1 MGLTALRGALGFL
14 TRVPVGQDQRAFD
27 AFCATV
33 GVVPLVG
40 YLVGALIALAFAVPA
55 PAPTITLLYVLAVPA
70 VTGINHADG
79 LADLGDAAVVHG
91 DAERRREVMRDTTVG
106 VGAVVAVTVGLVG
119 LALGALGLTT
129 LPVRAAVGVAIASEV
144 GAKLG
149 IVTLAA
155 TGKPSHEGLGAQLLT
170 ASAGQVGL
178 AVALAAPAAV
188 LTWPVPAALGA
199 IVAGPV
205 VALALRGWAHATLDG
220 VGGDV
225 FGATNELARVAGLH
239 AGVVVWTLC

>member
-1 MGLTALRGALGFL
+1 MVLSALRGAVGFL
-14 TRVPVGQDQRAFD
+14 TRIPVGHDQRAFD
-27 AFCATV
+27 AFCARV

-40 YLVGALIALAFAVPA
+40 YAVGAAASLALVAPL
-55 PAPTITLLYVLAVPA
+55 PAPTVALLYVLTVLG

-106 VGAVVAVTVGLVG
+106 VGAVVAVAVGLGG
-119 LALGALGLTT
+119 LASGALGLTT
-129 LPVRAAVGVAIASEV
+129 LPLAAAVGVAVASDV

-149 IVTLAA
+149 IVVLAV
-155 TGKPSHEGLGAQLLT
+155 TGRPSHDGLGSRLLG
-170 ASAGQVGL
+170 AGAGQVLL
-178 AVALAAPAAV
+178 ALVLAAPAAV
-188 LTWPVPAALGA
+188 VTWPSPAGIAAAL
-199 IVAGPV
+199 AGPT

-225 FGATNELARVAGLH
+225 FGATNELARVVGLH
-239 AGVVVWTLC
+239 AGVVVWTLS